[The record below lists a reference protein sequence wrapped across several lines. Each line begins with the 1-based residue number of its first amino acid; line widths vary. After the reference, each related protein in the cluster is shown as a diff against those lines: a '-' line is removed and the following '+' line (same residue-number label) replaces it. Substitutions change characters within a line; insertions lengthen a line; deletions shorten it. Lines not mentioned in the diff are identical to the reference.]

1 VTNVL
6 WVVLDTARADAFEPY
21 GAPAG
26 ASATVADLARRGAVA
41 PALRSTACWTLPAHA
56 SMFAGGLPRAL
67 GLAEQAGMSPHSARP
82 AIEAL
87 EDRLI
92 ATVLRRAG
100 HSTKAVSANLWVSER
115 CGFATGFDRFVE
127 TPSGR
132 QARMASESRR
142 ARLGWAL
149 EVARARVDDGA
160 RAAEQVLHGWVA
172 EQDRGQPFFWFANLV
187 ECHSPYLPPKPY
199 SSLGV
204 RGRLK
209 AGADARGYLTQ
220 ENVWRTNILREPP
233 PRDALERMR
242 RLYADAVRSMD
253 DWLARLLEAMD
264 ARGLLDDTLVMVTS
278 DHGENFGEG
287 GLLAHAYSL
296 DDRLLRLPLVA
307 AGPGAETV
315 AGARSLAELPA
326 LVAAAAGVAAHP
338 YGGDQVPPL
347 PVAQFDPPVP
357 PPSDPRTQLAIER
370 WSLDDE
376 AVARMCGTILAVT
389 DGRLK
394 LVLEGD
400 QERFYD
406 LGADRLEL
414 RPLRAGEVG
423 DASAVERLRAV
434 LDHPALATVD
444 PPSAD
449 APAPAPD
456 PSADEL
462 ADLEERMRTLG
473 YL

>member
-1 VTNVL
+1 VRPNVL
-6 WVVLDTARADAFEPY
+6 WIVLDTARADAFEPY

-26 ASATVADLARRGAVA
+26 ASATVADLARRGTVA

-92 ATVLRRAG
+92 ASVLRRAG
-100 HSTKAVSANLWVSER
+100 YDTAAVSANLWVSER
-115 CGFATGFDRFVE
+115 SGFATGFDRFVE

-132 QARMASESRR
+132 QGRMASPSRR

-149 EVARARVDDGA
+149 EVARAGVDDGA
-160 RAAEQVLHGWVA
+160 SAAGQVLHGWVA
-172 EQDRGQPFFWFANLV
+172 EQPRDRPFFWFANLV

-199 SSLGV
+199 SSVGL

-209 AGADARGYLTQ
+209 AGSDARAYLTQ
-220 ENVWRTNILREPP
+220 EAVWRTNIRREPP
-233 PRDALERMR
+233 PEDALQRMR
-242 RLYADAVRSMD
+242 ALYADSVRSMD
-253 DWLARLLEAMD
+253 DWLARLLEALD
-264 ARGLLDDTLVMVTS
+264 ARGLLDDTLVLVTS

-296 DDRLLRLPLVA
+296 DERLLHVPLVA
-307 AGPGAETV
+307 AGPGAERL
-315 AGARSLAELPA
+315 AGARSLAELPG
-326 LVAAAAGVAAHP
+326 LVAEIAGVGDAP
-338 YGGDQVPPL
+338 YGGERVPPL

-357 PPSDPRTQLAIER
+357 PREDPRTQFAIGH
-370 WSLDDE
+370 WDLDE
-376 AVARMCGTILAVT
+376 AAIRRMCGTLVSVV
-389 DGRLK
+389 DGRTK
-394 LVLEGD
+394 LVVFDGD
-400 QERFYD
+400 EQFYD
-406 LGADRLEL
+406 LDADPLEQ
-414 RPLRAGEVG
+414 RPRP
-423 DASAVERLRAV
+423 ASQADPATVERLRAA
-434 LDHPALATVD
+434 LEHPATATIA
-444 PPSAD
+444 PPG
-449 APAPAPD
+449 APATAAAE

-462 ADLEERMRTLG
+462 AELEERMRVLG